1 MHVDSQGGA
10 KVQEAAVIYQELGER
25 HGFTAQLYNG
35 AAACAM
41 QQGNWE
47 EAEQL
52 LQDAYE
58 KDAKNADTLS
68 NLVAAGLHLGKN
80 TSRFNKC
87 AHAAAFGHSASVS
100 DCTFFCFILV
110 GALAL

>member
-1 MHVDSQGGA
+1 MTCCEVMHVLHWLWQGGA
-10 KVQEAAVIYQELGER
+10 KVAEAAVIYQELGER
-25 HGFTAQLYNG
+25 HGWTAQLYNG
-35 AAACAM
+35 AATCAM

-68 NLVAAGLHLGKN
+68 NLIAAGLHLGKN
-80 TSRFNKC
+80 TSRFTK
-87 AHAAAFGHSASVS
+87 
-100 DCTFFCFILV
+100 
-110 GALAL
+110 